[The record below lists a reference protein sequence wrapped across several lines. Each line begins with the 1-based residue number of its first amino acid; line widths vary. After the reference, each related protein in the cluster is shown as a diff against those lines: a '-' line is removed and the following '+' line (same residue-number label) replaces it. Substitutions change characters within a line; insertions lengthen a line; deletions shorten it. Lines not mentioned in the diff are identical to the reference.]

1 MSRRQEHP
9 LRRISQEEH
18 IELEQ
23 MSRSS
28 SCPAEWVRRATLIL
42 LVERGTNYLAAA
54 RQVGRRNGEGVS
66 ALVARFN
73 MEGLEAL
80 IPRHG
85 GGAARKYDTVERARI
100 MSEVK
105 RSPDCRHDGTATWS
119 LNLLQRALREAADG
133 LPQVSTDTIRKV
145 LIEAGYSWQ
154 QNRTWCQTGQVV
166 RQRKSGAVV
175 VQDEDSEAKKT
186 D

>member
-9 LRRISQEEH
+9 LRRISQEEQ

-28 SCPAEWVRRATLIL
+28 SCPAEWVRRATLLL
-42 LVERGTNYLAAA
+42 LVERGASYLAAA

-73 MEGLEAL
+73 REGLEAL

-85 GGAARKYDTVERARI
+85 GGPARKYDTVERARI
-100 MSEVK
+100 VTEVK
-105 RSPDCRHDGTATWS
+105 RSPDCRQDGTATWS
-119 LNLLQRALREAADG
+119 LNLLKRALRAAPNG

-145 LIEAGYSWQ
+145 MLEAGYSWQ
-154 QNRTWCQTGQVV
+154 QNRTWCETGQVV